1 MTTTAN
7 RIPDAVSTTDAVAR
21 EALDNAVYLLRSQ
34 QQPGGWW
41 KGPLDT
47 NVTMDAEDLLLREF
61 LGISTPEVTKP
72 AARWIRSQQGADGA
86 WATFFGGPGDL
97 STTV

>member
-7 RIPDAVSTTDAVAR
+7 RMADGASVTDAVAR
-21 EALDNAVYLLRSQ
+21 KALE
-34 QQPGGWW
+34 
-41 KGPLDT
+41 
-47 NVTMDAEDLLLREF
+47 DAEDLLLREF
-61 LGISTPEVTKP
+61 LGVSTPEVTKP

-97 STTV
+97 STTVEAWVALCS